1 MQPLQWQI
9 NIPAKGEIFLDTS
22 MFIGLLGGLG
32 LFIYG
37 MKQMSEGL
45 QKVSGKRLRHL
56 LASLTDRPIKGILV
70 GTGVTAIIQS
80 SSATTVMVIGFV
92 NAGLLTLAQSIG
104 VIMGANIGT
113 TITAQLISFRL
124 GDYAFH
130 AIAIGV
136 ILYMFAKGKKMKY
149 IGQFI
154 LGFGI
159 LFLGLNTMSDTM
171 RPLRDSVAFA
181 NLMEQFAVYP
191 VLGVVIGI
199 LVTIAV
205 QSSTASFG
213 ILLGLVSVGAIN
225 FQIAI
230 PIILGTN
237 IGTTVTAGLS
247 SLGANLTSKRTAAAH
262 FIFNV
267 LGSLVFLLFIYII
280 PDFLPRI
287 ENLML
292 QLFNVF
298 GTERSTERMLANT
311 HTIFNVINTIL
322 WFPFIGF
329 IEKLLYKIVPG
340 EDLSIKRGLTFVDER
355 MLSTPG
361 LAIEQVKKEVLRM
374 HDITKE
380 MIDESM
386 EGFKTGEPK
395 LADQV
400 VKKEEIVNEIEED
413 LLHFLTSLSRKG
425 LSEEDI
431 RYRDFYIALIDSI
444 ESMADDADDIA
455 DLTYYISENN
465 IKFSDEAN
473 ETIDYVIE
481 FVDDLLEKTQQLI
494 EEEDYDCIPEL
505 LNGEK
510 KMDSLQ
516 LEYRADH
523 LERLKKGICD
533 PTAGIIYLEAIEDI
547 EHLTD
552 SMADIAHIF
561 MEH

>member
-9 NIPAKGEIFLDTS
+9 NTPVKGEIFLDTS
-22 MFIGLLGGLG
+22 MLIGLLGGLG

-45 QKVSGKRLRHL
+45 QKVSGKRLRNL

-113 TITAQLISFRL
+113 TVTAQLISFEL

-136 ILYMFAKGKKMKY
+136 ILYMFAKGRKMKY
-149 IGQFI
+149 VGQFI

-159 LFLGLNTMSDTM
+159 LFLGLNTMSETM
-171 RPLRDSVAFA
+171 EPLRDSVVFA
-181 NLMEQFAVYP
+181 NLMEQFAAYP
-191 VLGVVIGI
+191 ILGVLIGAA
-199 LVTIAV
+199 VTVAV
-205 QSSTASFG
+205 QSSSASFG

-225 FQIAI
+225 YQIAI
-230 PIILGTN
+230 PILLGTN
-237 IGTTVTAGLS
+237 IGTTVTAALAS
-247 SLGANLTSKRTAAAH
+247 IGASLTSKRAAAAH
-262 FIFNV
+262 LAFNIF
-267 LGSLVFLLFIYII
+267 GSLAVLLMIYIF
-280 PDFLPRI
+280 PGFLGWI
-287 ENLML
+287 ENSML

-311 HTIFNVINTIL
+311 HTVFNVVNTII
-322 WFPFIGF
+322 WFPFIGVF
-329 IEKLLYKIVPG
+329 EKLLYKFIPG
-340 EDLSIKRGLTFVDER
+340 EDLTIKRGLSYVDER
-355 MLSTPG
+355 MLSTPN
-361 LAIEQVKKEVLRM
+361 LALEQVKKEVLRM
-374 HDITKE
+374 HDITRE

-386 EGFKTGEPK
+386 EGFKKGDIK
-395 LADQV
+395 IADQV
-400 VKKEEIVNEIEED
+400 VKKEEIINEIEED
-413 LLHFLTSLSRKG
+413 LLHFLTSLSRES
-425 LSEEDI
+425 LSDEDI

-444 ESMADDADDIA
+444 ESMADDADDLA
-455 DLTYYISENN
+455 DLTYYISDNK

-473 ETIDYVIE
+473 KTIDDIIIL
-481 FVDDLLEKTQQLI
+481 VDGLLEKSQELI
-494 EEEDYDCIPEL
+494 EEEDYDLIPEL

-523 LERLKKGICD
+523 LERLKKGTCD

-561 MEH
+561 MEN